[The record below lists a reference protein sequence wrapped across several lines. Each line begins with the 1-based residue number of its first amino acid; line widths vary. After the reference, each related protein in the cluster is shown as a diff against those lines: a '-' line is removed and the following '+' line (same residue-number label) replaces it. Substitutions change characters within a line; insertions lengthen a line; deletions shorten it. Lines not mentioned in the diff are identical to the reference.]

1 MTSLFDDME
10 PREIELNELHQRNQ
24 QVIGQFGLQLLKIP
38 LVDSYPDVMG
48 YFLVDTHADIV
59 GPYLEFFDA
68 FVGAVAIYREN
79 MIQIEGHECD
89 ES

>member
-10 PREIELNELHQRNQ
+10 PREIELNELHRRNQ
-24 QVIGQFGLQLLKIP
+24 QVIGQFGLHLVKIP

-48 YFLVDTHADIV
+48 YFLVDTQAKKV

-79 MIQIEGHECD
+79 IVQQDGGECD